1 MTEQE
6 IKRLIVEA
14 IERLVQREMQLC
26 KEQRNV

>member
-14 IERLVQREMQLC
+14 INRLVQREIKLC

>member
-14 IERLVQREMQLC
+14 IERLVQREVQLC
-26 KEQRNV
+26 KEQQYV